1 MSKKILIT
9 GGCGFIGSHL
19 TELFVKK
26 NYEVK
31 VFDKYNTSNDFGNL
45 ENSQY
50 LNDIEIILGDIRDY
64 DSVKN
69 ASRNC
74 NHIIHLAALISIP
87 YSYISPSAYIKTNIE
102 GTYNILEVSRENKN
116 IESIIVTSTSE
127 VYGTAQ
133 SVPINESHPI
143 VCQSPYAASKAAADN
158 LAISYKKSF
167 DLPVNI
173 LRPFNTFGPRQS
185 NRAIIPT
192 IISQLLNDKD
202 YIELGN
208 VNVTRDF
215 NFVTDT
221 CDAFFQM
228 FRKKN
233 FNGEVYNVS
242 SENEYKISQIISI
255 LEDITKIKKKVKFNE
270 IRKRPQAS
278 EVERLIGDCTKFKN
292 SYKWKPVFSFRE
304 GLKETYEYIKNSKVN
319 INKSIY
325 YNV

>member
-1 MSKKILIT
+1 MNKVLIT

-19 TELFVKK
+19 AELFVKK
-26 NYEVK
+26 NYNVK
-31 VFDKYNTSNDFGNL
+31 VFDKYNISNNFGNL
-45 ENSQY
+45 ERSQY

-64 DSVKN
+64 DSVRNVTK
-69 ASRNC
+69 NC
-74 NHIIHLAALISIP
+74 NHIIHLAALIGIP
-87 YSYISPSAYIKTNIE
+87 YSYVSPSAYIKTNIE
-102 GTYNILEVSRENKN
+102 GTYNILEASRDNKN

-208 VNVTRDF
+208 INVSRDF

-221 CDAFFQM
+221 CNAFFQM
-228 FRKKN
+228 FRKKE
-233 FNGEVYNVS
+233 FNGEIYNVS

-255 LEDITKIKKKVKFNE
+255 LEDITKIKKRVKFNK
-270 IRKRPQAS
+270 IRKRPEAS
-278 EVERLIGDCTKFKN
+278 EVERLIGDCTKFKK
-292 SYKWKPVFSFRE
+292 SYKWESVFSFRE